1 MCSVQAAVAGL
12 NIMTSIQEYRSQKA
26 VAEAKQRANEQT
38 RRNSDQAYLYDISKI
53 DNEAVSASREKAVAN
68 FKNTQDANKK
78 LAQNLNL
85 NAGNPDKI
93 IQDIAG
99 TYDMAFL
106 DVTRD
111 YETDITRLYG
121 KTKEAYAAQQ
131 RRYNSIAPVM
141 MPSRTG
147 LFLKVATQAASG
159 YQAHSAATGGGGLF
173 GTPASPYGDRSLY
186 PNPLPNADI

>member
-12 NIMTSIQEYRSQKA
+12 NIMSSIQEYRSQKA
-26 VAEAKQRANEQT
+26 VAQAKERANEQT

-53 DNEAVSASREKAVAN
+53 DAEAVSASREKALAN

-106 DVTRD
+106 DVTKD
-111 YETDITRLYG
+111 YETDITKLYG

-131 RRYNSIAPVM
+131 RRYNSIAPVT

-147 LFLKVATQAASG
+147 LFLQVATATTQG
-159 YQAHSAATGGGGLF
+159 YQNVEKAKAAK
-173 GTPASPYGDRSLY
+173 
-186 PNPLPNADI
+186 I